1 MIVALSRS
9 DVNPLVPSWGIL
21 GFMLALNAVLFIA
34 ALVSIA
40 RNRIRTSGGTI
51 VWALIVLSVPV
62 LGSILWFFVGRR
74 DSSSSRLRDQA
85 SSE

>member
-1 MIVALSRS
+1 MIVALSTS

>member
-1 MIVALSRS
+1 MIVALSTS

-40 RNRIRTSGGTI
+40 RNRIHTSGGTI

>member
-40 RNRIRTSGGTI
+40 RNRIHTSGGTI

-85 SSE
+85 SRD

>member
-1 MIVALSRS
+1 MIVALSTS

-21 GFMLALNAVLFIA
+21 GFMLALNTVLFIA
-34 ALVSIA
+34 ALISIA
-40 RNRIRTSGGTI
+40 RNRIHTTGGTI

-85 SSE
+85 R